1 MEYNGYQYGKCKQ
14 KSGGQAGGKLVQQIL
29 LFIPVLLPEFQEKF
43 FILIEHLANLLSK
56 VCVENLLSQA
66 AFAFFGIPLIT
77 CRFACIKTI
86 TVKIEQALVLY
97 LLKNKQISLQ
107 GIGTFSLDIPL
118 PEVTDNDKPVIIPA
132 NAVSFHYDPKVGEEE
147 TIVDFIV
154 EHTKKIKP
162 LASAD
167 LDSFLTLGR
176 QFLNI
181 GKPFTIQNLG
191 TLDKLKSGELEFKPG
206 QLILQKME
214 APKDIT
220 ENDIEEND
228 AENLFND
235 YQNKTPRNSKGIWL
249 TILILLVLG
258 FGAWAAWNFI
268 FKKDDKD
275 DDKDITQS
283 ESIVPLPDTLS
294 KNTDSLINSPLPTD
308 SNSMVQKPI
317 SDSTSFYVVVADYT
331 NKEEALAR
339 IAKLKTFGRNLIM
352 YTDDSITYKIGHA
365 FTLPLSDTTKILDS
379 LNRYYYVGKAYI
391 DLR

>member
-1 MEYNGYQYGKCKQ
+1 M
-14 KSGGQAGGKLVQQIL
+14 
-29 LFIPVLLPEFQEKF
+29 
-43 FILIEHLANLLSK
+43 
-56 VCVENLLSQA
+56 
-66 AFAFFGIPLIT
+66 
-77 CRFACIKTI
+77 
-86 TVKIEQALVLY
+86 KIEQALVLY

-214 APKDIT
+214 APKGTT
-220 ENDIEEND
+220 ENDTEEND
-228 AENLFND
+228 ADNLFND
-235 YQNKTPRNSKGIWL
+235 YRKDPPGNNGKRA
-249 TILILLVLG
+249 LIIIAVLLVLG
-258 FGAWAAWNFI
+258 FGGWAAWNFL
-268 FKKDDKD
+268 FKKTDEPVTATESNLVVIDTSSQKKD
-275 DDKDITQS
+275 S
-283 ESIVPLPDTLS
+283 VAGNTLV
-294 KNTDSLINSPLPTD
+294 TDSAK
-308 SNSMVQKPI
+308 VFQKGL
-317 SDSTSFYVVVADYT
+317 SDSVPFNVVVRVT
-331 NKEEALAR
+331 THKEVALAR
-339 IAKLKTFGRNLIM
+339 LAILKSLGRDVIM
-352 YTDDSITYKIGHA
+352 YTTDSITYKIAHP
-365 FTLPLSDTTKILDS
+365 FRLPLSDTTKMLDS
-379 LNRYYYVGKAYI
+379 LNKNYYNGKAYI
-391 DLR
+391 EIR

>member
-1 MEYNGYQYGKCKQ
+1 M
-14 KSGGQAGGKLVQQIL
+14 
-29 LFIPVLLPEFQEKF
+29 
-43 FILIEHLANLLSK
+43 
-56 VCVENLLSQA
+56 
-66 AFAFFGIPLIT
+66 
-77 CRFACIKTI
+77 
-86 TVKIEQALVLY
+86 KIEQALVLY

-107 GIGTFSLDIPL
+107 GIGTFRLDVAL

-206 QLILQKME
+206 QLILQKIE
-214 APKDIT
+214 APKGMT

-235 YQNKTPRNSKGIWL
+235 YQNKAPNNSKRAWLTIL
-249 TILILLVLG
+249 TILILG
-258 FGAWAAWNFI
+258 FGAWVAWNLL
-268 FKKDDKD
+268 FKKNS
-275 DDKDITQS
+275 TEVAPS
-283 ESIVPLPDTLS
+283 ESIVPLPDTAL
-294 KNTDSLINSPLPTD
+294 KNNDSLIKSIAPAD
-308 SNSMVQKPI
+308 SNNLSQMPMP
-317 SDSTSFYVVVADYT
+317 DSASFKVVVGPAT
-331 NKEEALAR
+331 SKQTALVR
-339 IAKLKTFGRNLIM
+339 LAKLKSFGRNVIM
-352 YTDDSITYKIGHA
+352 YTDDSITYKIAHT

-379 LNRYYYVGKAYI
+379 LNKYYYTGKAFI
-391 DLR
+391 ETR